1 MICKECNGKELEYD
15 ERLGEQVCKTCGFV
29 MVENIFEET
38 VSNFDKDGNF
48 TNEVTMSLGSI
59 IGGRS
64 RLKRV
69 QQTTQNNSHKKTI
82 QYLLAI
88 SAEFSP
94 SQNIRDEMV
103 NNYMT
108 LVRAHQFRGYNIDE
122 RIAAV
127 VFFTFKENN
136 RAIKLK
142 DIAEKCDAKA
152 NRASKLA
159 RKISRHFG
167 RPWVLSQVDY
177 AGEFERISKEMEK
190 EQDFIWDCNKVHMYL
205 SPICEEAN
213 IIRNNSYVG
222 AVIYITSI
230 LRNEKIKQ
238 ATVREVTKSYHTIT
252 RYRRI
257 KQMLNIDF
265 RKWDV
270 DEFIS
275 GVYSEEKI

>member
-48 TNEVTMSLGSI
+48 TNEVTKSLGSI

-108 LVRAHQFRGYNIDE
+108 LVRAHKFRGYNIDE

-136 RAIKLK
+136 RAIKLR
-142 DIAEKCDAKA
+142 DIAEK
-152 NRASKLA
+152 
-159 RKISRHFG
+159 
-167 RPWVLSQVDY
+167 
-177 AGEFERISKEMEK
+177 EK

-238 ATVREVTKSYHTIT
+238 VTVREVTKSYHTIT

-270 DEFIS
+270 DEFIN
-275 GVYSEEKI
+275 GVYLEEKK